1 MIDLLSNDA
10 GLAIFEEIQ
19 KAGFGDCEWILTEI
33 NGLKLIPISIHF
45 PGIYTISEI
54 AIAYHNKREVEKA
67 IEVFKVIMD
76 KDPYRLDNLDIY
88 SNLLFVREQ
97 KTEMANLAHK
107 AVEIN
112 KYRPETCCIIGN
124 YYSIRREHQKAILQ
138 FQRALRLNP
147 AYLTAWWVNIAYK
160 LMTEF

>member
-1 MIDLLSNDA
+1 MA
-10 GLAIFEEIQ
+10 
-19 KAGFGDCEWILTEI
+19 
-33 NGLKLIPISIHF
+33 
-45 PGIYTISEI
+45 
-54 AIAYHNKREVEKA
+54 
-67 IEVFKVIMD
+67 
-76 KDPYRLDNLDIY
+76 KDPYRLDNLDIF

-124 YYSIRREHQKAILQ
+124 YYSIRREHQKAILH

-147 AYLTAWWVNIAYK
+147 AYLTAW
-160 LMTEF
+160 

>member
-1 MIDLLSNDA
+1 
-10 GLAIFEEIQ
+10 
-19 KAGFGDCEWILTEI
+19 
-33 NGLKLIPISIHF
+33 
-45 PGIYTISEI
+45 
-54 AIAYHNKREVEKA
+54 
-67 IEVFKVIMD
+67 MD

-147 AYLTAWWVNIAYK
+147 AYLTAW
-160 LMTEF
+160 